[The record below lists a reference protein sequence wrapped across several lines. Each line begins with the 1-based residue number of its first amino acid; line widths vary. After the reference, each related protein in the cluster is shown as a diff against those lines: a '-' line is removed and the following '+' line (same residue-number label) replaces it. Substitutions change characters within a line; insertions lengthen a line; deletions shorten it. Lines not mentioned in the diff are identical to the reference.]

1 MLCFSNILKT
11 CYYYFIIIIMCVLD
25 RPQVLVEKNVENN
38 NNKVDKTAQRCQRN
52 VDNGSNVGDLRTHNE
67 R

>member
-1 MLCFSNILKT
+1 
-11 CYYYFIIIIMCVLD
+11 MCVLD
-25 RPQVLVEKNVENN
+25 RPQVLVEKNAENN